1 MKHTQFPDIYL
12 GPAIYITVV
21 TMGTLGGGGG
31 GGGADKEEKK
41 TSSSLC

>member
-1 MKHTQFPDIYL
+1 MKHTQFPGIYL

-21 TMGTLGGGGG
+21 TMGTLGV